1 MTLWNETKSVPVSKD
16 QVWLA
21 YKKVRSKAGSAG
33 IDQISMEEY
42 NANRSGHLYKLWN
55 RMASGSYF
63 PPPLKEEIPR
73 KTGKL
78 GVPNIAW
85 HKWSKDY
92 LKKVRAFHPIL
103 MVTTR
108 KECSSGIGRGT
119 EECQNFGL
127 GN

>member
-21 YKKVRSKAGSAG
+21 YKKVRSNAGSAG

-63 PPPLKEEIPR
+63 PPPLKEVEIA
-73 KTGKL
+73 K
-78 GVPNIAW
+78 
-85 HKWSKDY
+85 KDG
-92 LKKVRAFHPIL
+92 KVRKLRVP
-103 MVTTR
+103 R
-108 KECSSGIGRGT
+108 KECPSGIVRGT
-119 EECQNFGL
+119 EKRQNFGL